1 MLKVD
6 QQRRLGWVLAALL
19 LLLAGAA
26 SAWYWYAVRPA
37 PAPPGATLVWVAA

>member
-6 QQRRLGWVLAALL
+6 HQRRLGWALAVLLVVLAA
-19 LLLAGAA
+19 AA
-26 SAWYWYAVRPA
+26 SAWYWFAVRPD